1 MIGII
6 GGSGLE
12 DPRIINDF
20 EEKEIDT
27 PFGKPSD
34 KIVLGK
40 IEKIGVAIISRHG
53 KKHSINPTNVP
64 YKANIWALKQL
75 GCTQILASTACGSLR
90 EKIKPGHII
99 FPDQF
104 IDWTKK
110 RGYTFFDSEKVM
122 HIPMADPFCPGLRK
136 ILAKTA
142 KELKLP
148 FHEKGTIITIEGP
161 RFSTRAESKMFRM
174 LGADIINM
182 STVPEAILARELGI
196 CYQSIAMATDF
207 DCFMENEKTVDI
219 ETVLKIMAKNAEN
232 VKKLLMKTIAAI
244 PQKRNCGCE
253 EHAKKA
259 LI

>member
-12 DPRIINDF
+12 DPRIIADF
-20 EEKEIDT
+20 EEKEIET

-40 IEKIGVAIISRHG
+40 IEKIDIAVISRHG
-53 KKHSINPTNVP
+53 KNHSINPTNVP

-75 GCTQILASTACGSLR
+75 GCTHILASTACGSLR
-90 EKIKPGHII
+90 EEIKPGSVV

-122 HIPMADPFCPGLRK
+122 HIPMAEPFCPDLRK

-142 KELKLP
+142 KELKLR
-148 FHEKGTIITIEGP
+148 FHPKGTIITIEGP
-161 RFSTRAESKMFRM
+161 RFSTRAESKMFRL

-182 STVPEAILARELGI
+182 STVPEVILARELGM
-196 CYQSIAMATDF
+196 CYQSIATTTDF
-207 DCFMENEKTVDI
+207 DCWKQSEKTVDI
-219 ETVLKIMAKNAEN
+219 ETVLKTMAKNSGN
-232 VKKLLMKTIAAI
+232 VKKLLMKTIPAI
-244 PQKRNCGCE
+244 QPKRNCSCE

-259 LI
+259 RI

>member
-12 DPRIINDF
+12 DPRIIKDF
-20 EEKEIDT
+20 EEKEIPT

-40 IEKIGVAIISRHG
+40 IEKTGVAIVSRHG

-64 YKANIWALKQL
+64 YKANIWALKEL
-75 GCTQILASTACGSLR
+75 GCTHILATTACGSLR
-90 EKIKPGHII
+90 EKIRPGQII

-104 IDWTKK
+104 IDFTKK

-122 HIPMADPFCPGLRK
+122 HIPLADPFCHCLSK
-136 ILAKTA
+136 MLAKTA
-142 KELKLP
+142 KELGLE

-174 LGADIINM
+174 LGADIVNM
-182 STVPEAILARELGI
+182 STVPEVILARELGI
-196 CYQSIAMATDF
+196 CYQSIAMATDY
-207 DCFMENEKTVDI
+207 DCWKGAETVDI
-219 ETVLKIMAKNAEN
+219 ETVMKAMAKNSEN
-232 VKKLLMKTIAAI
+232 VKKLIAKTIPKI
-244 PQKRNCGCE
+244 PAKKSCECE

-259 LI
+259 GI

>member
-12 DPRIINDF
+12 DPRIIADF

-40 IEKIGVAIISRHG
+40 IEKIDVAIVSRHG

-75 GCTQILASTACGSLR
+75 GCTHILASTACGSLR
-90 EKIKPGHII
+90 EKIKPGSIV

-122 HIPMADPFCPGLRK
+122 HIPMADPFCPDLRK

-142 KELKLP
+142 KELKLR
-148 FHEKGTIITIEGP
+148 FHPKGTIITIEGP

-182 STVPEAILARELGI
+182 STVPEVILARELGM
-196 CYQSIAMATDF
+196 CYQTIAMATDY

-219 ETVLKIMAKNAEN
+219 ETVLKTMAKNSEN
-232 VKKLLMKTIAAI
+232 VKKILMKTIPAI
-244 PQKRNCGCE
+244 PPKRNCICE

-259 LI
+259 QI